1 MPENQHDI
9 FARYQR
15 GLTRRP
21 VMTEVTKGNS
31 FSLDALLPPEM
42 AVKAENIGVKK
53 VRLSFTQKM
62 LLSILAGAFIAF
74 AGDFYT
80 VISVGTSD
88 AVGFGLSKFIG
99 GLAFSL
105 GLVLVIIGG
114 AELFTGNNLK
124 VMALASGK
132 LTLWEVLWNWTLVY
146 IGNLIGSLITVYGLY
161 LTRQYE
167 MADGAVAVLA
177 LKIANGKC
185 ALPFSTALFRG
196 IYCNVFV
203 CLAIWLCFSAR
214 TNTDKILCI
223 IFPITAFVA
232 AGFEHSVANM
242 FFIPM
247 GMVLKSNAGL
257 LSRLDVLASDFSA
270 LNLAGCAK
278 NLAAVTIGNI
288 IGGGLLVGAVYWL
301 IYRSKHAFENRD

>member
-1 MPENQHDI
+1 MSDAAKN
-9 FARYQR
+9 
-15 GLTRRP
+15 
-21 VMTEVTKGNS
+21 NS
-31 FSLDALLPPEM
+31 FSLDALLPAEM

-53 VRLSFTQKM
+53 VRLSITQKL

-74 AGDFYT
+74 AGDFYIIT
-80 VISVGTSD
+80 SVDT
-88 AVGFGLSKFIG
+88 AQVVGFGLAKLIG

-105 GLVLVIIGG
+105 GLILVIIGG

-132 LTLWEVLWNWTLVY
+132 LTIREVLWNWLLVY
-146 IGNLIGSLITVYGLY
+146 AGNLIGSVITVYGLY

-167 MADGAVAVLA
+167 MADGAVAALA

-247 GMVLKSNAGL
+247 GMLLKSNGEL
-257 LSRLDVLASDFSA
+257 LSRLGLLASDFSA
-270 LNLAGCAK
+270 LNLVGCIK
-278 NLAAVTIGNI
+278 NLTAVTIGNI
-288 IGGGLLVGAVYWL
+288 IGGGLLVGTVYWL
-301 IYRSKHAFENRD
+301 IYRSKHAFETD